1 MTHKQPIVVQ
11 SNRLVEARYSLTVG
25 EQRLILAMV
34 SMIHPDDADFFDYE
48 ISVKEFALLMN
59 VDITN
64 AYREIKK
71 ISGRIMSRILHIQDE
86 DGWLRI
92 GWISSCRYN
101 KRRGNIVLSF
111 DPKLK
116 PYLLRLKREFTK
128 YNLSIAAQFQSI
140 YSIRIYQLL
149 KQYKK
154 IGYRE
159 FRVEELKGIIGIE
172 GDQYPVFQDF
182 YKRVLKQSKKEFE
195 KKDKSGKFQCDL
207 TFELEK
213 IREGRKIARLKFI
226 IVEQEYQEAPAFL
239 SDVSQK
245 NQTDSQGESVGTPP
259 EGVKDR
265 LIYYGISPKQADG
278 FIKEI
283 GEDDIQEVLTY
294 YADMLKAGKV
304 KNTQGAYLAALLRKG
319 IVGKSSYEKDKE
331 AAEALRK
338 KQLELAKQQRELARQ
353 RAEEERKLKNLALEE
368 QFNSLPKEDQESLL
382 AEFEDSLERFLLK
395 YFYKDGIH
403 SVVIRGNFFEFLGKK
418 FN

>member
-239 SDVSQK
+239 SDVSKQRPA
-245 NQTDSQGESVGTPP
+245 DSQGESVGTPP
-259 EGVKDR
+259 KGVKDR
-265 LIYYGISPKQADG
+265 L
-278 FIKEI
+278 
-283 GEDDIQEVLTY
+283 
-294 YADMLKAGKV
+294 
-304 KNTQGAYLAALLRKG
+304 
-319 IVGKSSYEKDKE
+319 
-331 AAEALRK
+331 
-338 KQLELAKQQRELARQ
+338 
-353 RAEEERKLKNLALEE
+353 
-368 QFNSLPKEDQESLL
+368 
-382 AEFEDSLERFLLK
+382 
-395 YFYKDGIH
+395 
-403 SVVIRGNFFEFLGKK
+403 
-418 FN
+418 

>member
-1 MTHKQPIVVQ
+1 MKKCPVVVQ
-11 SNRLVEARYSLTVG
+11 PNKLIESRYSLTVG

-34 SMIHPDDADFFDYE
+34 ARIHPDDKDFFTYE
-48 ISVKEFALLMN
+48 ITLRELSILMN
-59 VDITN
+59 VDLPYIYHEIDRIT
-64 AYREIKK
+64 E
-71 ISGRIMSRILHIQDE
+71 RIMERVLHVQQPN
-86 DGWLRI
+86 GNLLKVHWL
-92 GWISSCRYN
+92 STALHTKDSV
-101 KRRGNIVLSF
+101 VLSF
-111 DPKLK
+111 APELK

-128 YNLSIAAQFQSI
+128 YNLVAITQFQSI

-149 KQYKK
+149 KQYKG

-159 FRVEELKGIIGIE
+159 FKLDELKDILGLKKT
-172 GDQYPVFQDF
+172 QYTVFKDF
-182 YKRVLKQSKKEFE
+182 YRRVLNQAKKEFE

-245 NQTDSQGESVGTPP
+245 NQTDSQGDSAGTPP
-259 EGVKDR
+259 KGVKDR

-278 FIKEI
+278 FIREI

-338 KQLELAKQQRELARQ
+338 KQLELEKQQRELARQ

-368 QFNSLPKEDQESLL
+368 RFNSLPKEDQESLL

-403 SVVIRGNFFEFLGKK
+403 SVVIRGNFFEFLGEK